1 MSNVSKLATLVTE
14 VYGTTPAVAAAVAD
28 RLDEDFYTASNIERQ
43 VRAGGGLTYD
53 WVARLVTKYT
63 AEVG

>member
-43 VRAGGGLTYD
+43 VRAGGLTYD

-63 AEVG
+63 AAGA